1 MKYRDWNFVMLW
13 NSAVEQGVDF
23 NGMEPG
29 EITTIKAMART
40 AGVGSQQVTIE
51 KGPIY
56 RYADYGLGTYLT
68 EPYYISYGSVR
79 ATAYC
84 IQPAKP
90 DRDQVFIPSQ
100 SWLTIRLLQRYVI
113 TVPMRQVQKVILR
126 TSTWIFHQERDLFLS
141 IWRLLMLMAVV
152 MRSMEP
158 MQQTGTSNGYLQL
171 LCKEA

>member
-1 MKYRDWNFVMLW
+1 MDQETYDEVSGLELRDVMEQ
-13 NSAVEQGVDF
+13 AVEQGVDF

-90 DRDQVFIPSQ
+90 GPGSGTYTITKLADNQALAKVCYYGTDAAGAESYFANTPRDFS
-100 SWLTIRLLQRYVI
+100 SG
-113 TVPMRQVQKVILR
+113 K
-126 TSTWIFHQERDLFLS
+126 
-141 IWRLLMLMAVV
+141 
-152 MRSMEP
+152 
-158 MQQTGTSNGYLQL
+158 
-171 LCKEA
+171 

>member
-1 MKYRDWNFVMLW
+1 MK
-13 NSAVEQGVDF
+13 
-23 NGMEPG
+23 
-29 EITTIKAMART
+29 
-40 AGVGSQQVTIE
+40 

-90 DRDQVFIPSQ
+90 GPGYRIFIPYTKLADNQ
-100 SWLTIRLLQRYVI
+100 ALAKVCYYGTDAAGAE
-113 TVPMRQVQKVILR
+113 VILR
-126 TSTWIFHQERDLFLS
+126 TSTGIFHQERDLFLS

-158 MQQTGTSNGYLQL
+158 MQQDRN
-171 LCKEA
+171 